1 MADSLHHTIGVF
13 FHRSVFVTK
22 QVNTGNTDV
31 QALHQRFIG
40 IEGSLSVEDVDF
52 GTQHQF
58 DAIHLSGHHV
68 EVSEING
75 VASAGDAG
83 RMLRD
88 AEQLQAFL
96 SPCLRHFLNGAERMA
111 TGQRMSVHIEFYVHI
126 YIIEDL
132 HHNTLSRSGTARL
145 LQWLVARPSDS
156 RAPSPSR
163 RFAPLSLSSS

>member
-1 MADSLHHTIGVF
+1 MAYGLHHAIGIF
-13 FHRSVFVTK
+13 FHCSVFVTK
-22 QVNTGNTDV
+22 QMNAGYANV
-31 QALHQRFIG
+31 QALHQRLIG
-40 IEGSLSVEDVDF
+40 IEGSLSVENVDF

-58 DAIHLSGHHV
+58 DAIHLPRHHM

-75 VASAGDAG
+75 VASAGDAR

-96 SPCLRHFLNGAERMA
+96 SPCLRHFLNGAERMT
-111 TGQRMSVHIEFYVHI
+111 TGQRMGVHIEFYVHI

-145 LQWLVARPSDS
+145 LQWLVERPSDS